1 MDRKHFQVKLWTN
14 NFYDFYQFRYA
25 CQPVDISDT
34 VDDLKEQ
41 GGWNFDYLNKF
52 PQTLPNTKL
61 DNYDLIDCV
70 ILEGQKVFYK

>member
-14 NFYDFYQFRYA
+14 NFYDFFYQFRYA

-41 GGWNFDYLNKF
+41 GG
-52 PQTLPNTKL
+52 
-61 DNYDLIDCV
+61 
-70 ILEGQKVFYK
+70 